1 MKIIL
6 NFFIIVQL
14 LFISQNLMA
23 SEIVASVNKYN
34 ITQEEVNE
42 FVVSSIPGANFSL
55 LTYKQQKG
63 VINQMIDRRLF
74 LEDAKKMNIASR
86 PEFIKA
92 LEKMKENLM
101 LDFWMKEKVEEIAIS
116 DRDAKIYYRD
126 NSLKFNK
133 PASVKVR
140 HILLATEAEAKAI
153 IQELRE
159 TNSNKLREKF
169 ILLAKEKSTGPS
181 AVNGGELDWFIKEQM
196 VPEFST
202 AAFSLSKGSI
212 TTQPIKTQFGYHVIY
227 LEDRREEGAIPFEVV
242 KPDIEKILR
251 RLKFKAKLDR
261 LSKKLKKSANIT
273 VK

>member
-126 NSLKFNK
+126 NKIKFNK

-140 HILLATEAEAKAI
+140 HILLATEEEAKAI
-153 IQELRE
+153 IQELKG
-159 TNSNKLREKF
+159 TNSNNLREKF
-169 ILLAKEKSTGPS
+169 ILLAKKKSTGPS

-202 AAFSLSKGSI
+202 AAFSLSKGTI

-227 LEDRREEGAIPFEVV
+227 LEDKKEQGVIPFEVV
-242 KPDIEKILR
+242 KSDIEKVLR
-251 RLKFKAKLDR
+251 RLKFKAKLER
-261 LSKKLKKSANIT
+261 LSKKLKKSAVIT

>member
-1 MKIIL
+1 MKVISK
-6 NFFIIVQL
+6 FFILVCA
-14 LFISQNLMA
+14 LFISQNLVA
-23 SEIVASVNKYN
+23 SEVVATVNN
-34 ITQEEVNE
+34 SDITQEEVNE
-42 FVVSSIPGANFSL
+42 FVVSSIPGANFSV
-55 LTYKQQKG
+55 LTYEQQKG

-86 PEFIKA
+86 PEFIEA
-92 LEKMKENLM
+92 LQKEKENLM

-140 HILLATEAEAKAI
+140 HILLTTEAEARAI
-153 IQELRE
+153 ITKLKRSQNHLRD
-159 TNSNKLREKF
+159 NF

-181 AVNGGELDWFIKEQM
+181 AINGGELDWFIKEQM
-196 VPEFST
+196 VPEFSD

-212 TTQPIKTQFGYHVIY
+212 TTQPVKTQFGYHVIY
-227 LEDRREEGAIPFEVV
+227 LEDKKEQGSIPFEVV
-242 KPDIEKILR
+242 KSDIIKVLR
-251 RLKFKAKLDR
+251 SLKFKAKLAK
-261 LSKKLKKSANIT
+261 LSKKMKKSAVIT

>member
-6 NFFIIVQL
+6 KFFIIVPL
-14 LFISQNLMA
+14 LFISQSLMA
-23 SEIVASVNKYN
+23 LEIVASVNNSN

-42 FVVSSIPGANFSL
+42 FVISNIPGANFSL

-74 LEDAKKMNIASR
+74 LEDAKKMNIASS

-92 LEKMKENLM
+92 LEKAKENLM
-101 LDFWMKEKVEEIAIS
+101 LDFWMKEKVEEIDIS
-116 DRDAKIYYRD
+116 DRDARIYYRD
-126 NSLKFNK
+126 NNVKFNK

-140 HILLATEAEAKAI
+140 HILLTSETEAKAV
-153 IQELRE
+153 IQELKR
-159 TNSNKLREKF
+159 TNRNNLREKF

-181 AVNGGELDWFIKEQM
+181 AINGGGLDWFIKEQM
-196 VPEFST
+196 VPEFSK

-227 LEDRREEGAIPFEVV
+227 LEDKKEQGSIPFEVV
-242 KPDIEKILR
+242 RSDIEKVLR
-251 RLKFKAKLDR
+251 RLKFKAKLER
-261 LSKKLKKSANIT
+261 LSKKMKKSAVIS